1 MSLLFTVISGVGTRA
16 RARVSVDPVSA
27 GASVLARVAGTLVG
41 IGLTLVPLVARLTN
55 TGVRRSGVLKTKSS
69 I

>member
-27 GASVLARVAGTLVG
+27 GASVLARVAGTLVC